1 MSSSHYKRVMLK
13 LSGEILQGDAGARAV
28 GEAAGIYKNAIE
40 NFCREILEIS
50 ESVQIALVIGGG
62 NFWRFRDQK
71 ALSLD
76 RTVSDNIG
84 MLATIMNALALQ
96 NVFSR
101 LKRKSIAF
109 SSISTPRVIDD
120 YTVRSALIYLQSGSI
135 VICAGGTGNPF
146 FSTDSA
152 AALRGL
158 ELGCDILLKATNVDY
173 VYDKDPKKFRDA
185 RKFEKIS
192 FQEVLERGLQ
202 VMDLTAISLCRDG
215 NFPIRVFNM
224 EKKGNLKKA
233 VFGEKIGTLICNS

>member
-13 LSGEILQGDAGARAV
+13 LSGEILQGHAGD
-28 GEAAGIYKNAIE
+28 GAAGISKNAIE
-40 NFCREILEIS
+40 NFCNDILEIS
-50 ESVQIALVIGGG
+50 KSVQIALVIGGG

-71 ALSLD
+71 ALGLD

-84 MLATIMNALALQ
+84 MLATLMNALAAQ
-96 NVFSR
+96 NVFTR
-101 LKRKSIAF
+101 LGRKSIAF
-109 SSISTPRVIDD
+109 SSILAPRVIDD
-120 YTVRSALIYLQSGSI
+120 YTVRSALMYLQSDYI

-185 RKFEKIS
+185 RKFEQIS

-215 NFPIRVFNM
+215 NLPIRVFNM

-233 VFGEKIGTLICNS
+233 FFGEKIGTVIGNF